1 MYCIRAIVRFMLGD
15 KNKVRLWWTLFL
27 YNYVLLQQLQND
39 ETKERV
45 LLFQATADATRATKL
60 NPQHVCA
67 LILRGWFENS
77 EKVRKRFWPVLLA
90 QANFDWGGGPQPR
103 RGGGGAGT
111 MPLQKIIIFAKPRQC
126 CLFCYRRK
134 NLTPCKSANKPS
146 TICVRTACPK
156 LSTSLKQAV
165 NNL

>member
-1 MYCIRAIVRFMLGD
+1 
-15 KNKVRLWWTLFL
+15 LFL

-90 QANFDWGGGPQPR
+90 QANFDCGGGPQPR
-103 RGGGGAGT
+103 RGGGGCWDHAT
-111 MPLQKIIIFAKPRQC
+111 TEKNYICEASSVLSVLLQA
-126 CLFCYRRK
+126 
-134 NLTPCKSANKPS
+134 
-146 TICVRTACPK
+146 
-156 LSTSLKQAV
+156 
-165 NNL
+165 